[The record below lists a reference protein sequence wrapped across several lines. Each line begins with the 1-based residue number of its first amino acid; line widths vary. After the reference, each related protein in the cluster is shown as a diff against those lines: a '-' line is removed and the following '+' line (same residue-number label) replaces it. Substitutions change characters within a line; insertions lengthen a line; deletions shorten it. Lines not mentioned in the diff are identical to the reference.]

1 MDEKIYKKEGKRYKE
16 IITLAE
22 AEKLGYAEADT
33 LKRRIQ
39 AGTLKGIKKGKTW
52 FVEKEYVRKQSKN

>member
-1 MDEKIYKKEGKRYKE
+1 MDEKIYNKKGKE
-16 IITLAE
+16 LITLKE

-39 AGTLKGIKKGKTW
+39 ADTLKGIKKGKTW
-52 FVEKEYVRKQSKN
+52 FVTKEDVRKQPKN